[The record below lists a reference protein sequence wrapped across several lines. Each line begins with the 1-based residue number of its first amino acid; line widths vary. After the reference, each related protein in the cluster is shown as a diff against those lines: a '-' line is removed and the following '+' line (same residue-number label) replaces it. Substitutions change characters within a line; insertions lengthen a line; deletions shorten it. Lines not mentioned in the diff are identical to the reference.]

1 MNPLWTT
8 LAARANLT
16 LSDEQG
22 AQFAKYLDLLL
33 EANLTMNLTRITD
46 RAQAELLHVADALT
60 LLQYLPA
67 GAIALAD
74 LGSGGG
80 VPGLPLAIA
89 RPDARVVLIESTKK
103 KAVYLRK
110 AVEALGLTN
119 VRVSDERV
127 EDVGQ
132 SGRRGSFDVV
142 TARAVAA
149 LPWLVEWAMPLLRQG
164 GVLLAQKGMRVIGEI
179 EECRRVRLLLN
190 AGEPKVE
197 LANLGVPGS
206 DGHVIVR
213 IARQGPTKNIYPRP
227 PTVTKGKHL

>member
-8 LAARANLT
+8 LAARANVT

-22 AQFAKYLDLLL
+22 AQLAKYLDLLI
-33 EANLTMNLTRITD
+33 EANQTMNLTRITD
-46 RAQAELLHVADALT
+46 REQAENLHVADALT
-60 LLQYLPA
+60 LLEYLPA
-67 GAIALAD
+67 GAFALAD
-74 LGSGGG
+74 IGSGGG

-89 RPDARVVLIESTKK
+89 RPDARVLLVESTKK
-103 KAVYLRK
+103 KAAYLRK
-110 AVEALGLTN
+110 AVETLGLTN

-127 EDVGQ
+127 EDVGH

-164 GVLLAQKGMRVIGEI
+164 GTLLAQKGMRVIGEM
-179 EECRRVRLLLN
+179 EECRMARKLLN

-197 LANLGVPGS
+197 LAKLGVPGS

-213 IARQGPTKNIYPRP
+213 IARQGQIRDIYPRRA
-227 PTVTKGKHL
+227 TIAKGRPL